1 MHIGHAGEETAVQ
14 VSGDQQQV
22 IDTVLGG
29 FKSRHHNARAHPGHL
44 HGLQHRVAGQADLLD
59 DVVRG
64 GAEHQLVVA
73 HTDQRH
79 HVDVGGVGNV
89 GGQAVVLGGLPAR
102 RRAGVAQEQ
111 LGHARVVMK
120 DVTDLILDDLGRL
133 LQPDAHVAVEDLRQ
147 RGSRQFGGDHGGDHA
162 DQPERQHQL
171 ALDAPARNGKGAGFL
186 AGLGDHQVS
195 LIAAAMAG
203 SERSGRI
210 NSFTSLSRPLTS
222 RLRWRKNTLLPWNSQ
237 PRRSLL
243 AYPAW
248 PHSYTA
254 ILC

>member
-1 MHIGHAGEETAVQ
+1 MPV
-14 VSGDQQQV
+14 
-22 IDTVLGG
+22 DT
-29 FKSRHHNARAHPGHL
+29 PPHL
-44 HGLQHRVAGQADLLD
+44 HRLQHRVVGQADLLD
-59 DVVRG
+59 DVIGG
-64 GAEHQLVVA
+64 GAEHQLVVTDA
-73 HTDQRH
+73 DQRH
-79 HVDVGGVGNV
+79 HVDIGGVGNV
-89 GGQAVVLGGLPAR
+89 GGQPVVLGGLPAR
-102 RRAGVAQEQ
+102 RRAGVTQEQ
-111 LGHARVVMK
+111 FGHARVVVK
-120 DVTDLILDDLGRL
+120 DVADLVLDDLGRL

-147 RGSRQFGGDHGGDHA
+147 RGRRQFGRDHGGNHA
-162 DQPERQHQL
+162 DQPEGQHQL
-171 ALDAPARNGKGAGFL
+171 ALDAPTRNGKGAGFL

-243 AYPAW
+243 AYPAC
-248 PHSYTA
+248 PHSYNA